1 MEELKKQI
9 EDLKAKILNEKD
21 PEKRSKL
28 LDLLRA
34 QVKAYQSLILGL
46 DKIAKRSVNDPKLKL
61 QLSNY
66 TVKEQIYVI
75 DFESFIKSEL
85 INSIDYRLDRVEA
98 ILKEMVK

>member
-21 PEKRSKL
+21 LDKRSKL
-28 LDLLRA
+28 LDTLTAR
-34 QVKAYQSLILGL
+34 VKIYQSLILGL
-46 DKIAKRSVNDPKLKL
+46 DEVAKRSVSDPTLKL

-85 INSIDYRLDRVEA
+85 INSIDYRLNRVGA